1 MEFAERK
8 QCPEEGCKAH
18 FKFKD
23 GFVHH
28 LMSAHEYEK
37 EDAEGELTMN
47 RMKVKDRL
55 IKPVNCTI
63 CGSKWWR
70 RSLLLRHVKTV
81 HQVKDH
87 VSATNITKIMVEKA
101 ALTNDQKGMDED
113 GGQEVESGEEESDDN
128 LTVRIGCEA
137 CKDTSQVRRRCHT
150 CQQPKCEEHLTTGQ
164 DGFANCRVC
173 GGEKRTEIEEQEGIQ
188 LDDQTEEDEQ
198 DEQTEEDEQ
207 DEQTEEDVAK
217 SAKGKKKKARRGDG
231 EEETEVDVEIEA
243 LKLKMRESKLAKW
256 KVKFAS
262 KKSKKDN
269 INLTAKCPECEK
281 RFTKT
286 YNVRRHLMDKHGVD
300 KDRLAEYVI
309 KPVHSRCKYC
319 KEFFGNVQKHERVC
333 KLRNEETVRQKKVAD
348 IPDAFLPG
356 GGLLLDEWHEWI
368 KTCDLA
374 ESTIGLYTRKLI
386 HILKFL
392 EGSIDNFLADS
403 LLLPLENE
411 VQFPSLNPY
420 LAQAK
425 KADAKIAICTY
436 EKLADLVVY
445 LFDTR
450 YGADPDFTLME
461 KNAFT
466 TGVMNARKSQSVK
479 LKGINRALAEDT
491 SKKSAERATDPEELL
506 HNPER
511 LKEVLV
517 FVLRNKEMKA
527 IQDDLVTLQPDE
539 LKNKYDK
546 STLTNFLK
554 SHIVM
559 EGKKPL

>member
-1 MEFAERK
+1 
-8 QCPEEGCKAH
+8 
-18 FKFKD
+18 
-23 GFVHH
+23 
-28 LMSAHEYEK
+28 
-37 EDAEGELTMN
+37 
-47 RMKVKDRL
+47 MKMKDRL
-55 IKPVNCTI
+55 LQPVSCTI
-63 CGSKWWR
+63 CGR
-70 RSLLLRHVKTV
+70 RRYRRNLLLRHVKTV
-81 HQVKDH
+81 HNVKDH
-87 VSATNITKIMVEKA
+87 VKAAKINKTMVEA
-101 ALTNDQKGMDED
+101 ALTSDQEGMDGD
-113 GGQEVESGEEESDDN
+113 GRQEVESGEDRTGSDDN
-128 LTVRIGCEA
+128 LTVRLGCEA
-137 CKDTSQVRRRCHT
+137 CKDTSQVRRLCHT
-150 CQQPKCEEHLTTGQ
+150 CQQPKCQ
-164 DGFANCRVC
+164 DGFAKCRVCDPTC
-173 GGEKRTEIEEQEGIQ
+173 GGEKGTEIEEGIQGGIQ
-188 LDDQTEEDEQ
+188 LDDQTEEDKQ

-281 RFTKT
+281 KFTKT